1 MSKLNPNDFYN
12 YLESKGINFFT
23 GVPDSLLKELNNVIL
38 LKANKKN
45 HVITANE
52 GSAIA
57 VATGYHF
64 ATKQIPLVYLQNSGT
79 GNIINPLMSLASKD
93 VYSIPMLIVIGWR
106 GEPGVKDEPQHIA
119 QGKCM
124 IDLIKSLDVTYD
136 ILPTSEKE
144 ANEVL
149 DKSIQIIKEESR
161 PHILLVRKNT
171 FEKYSEKVSIENNY
185 PIYRKE
191 AIEKLI
197 KFFNKDIILSTTGK
211 ISRELLESADEIG
224 MSHDNIFLNVG
235 AMGHVSMISFGIALN
250 TNKKVICIDGDGSVI
265 MHMGNL
271 TSIGTSACDN
281 MVHIVLNN
289 GMHESVG
296 VQPTTAFDVNLTKV
310 AESCGYSYC
319 KQVSKIEDLES
330 ELNYITDNN
339 LDKPV
344 FLEVLIN
351 NKVNYTHELSRPK
364 NPPIERKEKFINFIN
379 E

>member
-38 LKANKKN
+38 LKADKKN
-45 HVITANE
+45 HIITANE

-106 GEPGVKDEPQHIA
+106 GQPGVKDEPQHIA
-119 QGKCM
+119 QGKSM

-136 ILPTSEKE
+136 ILPTSENE

-171 FEKYSEKVSIENNY
+171 FEKHSEKVSIENNY

-191 AIEKLI
+191 AIEK
-197 KFFNKDIILSTTGK
+197 FNLML
-211 ISRELLESADEIG
+211 RNLFES
-224 MSHDNIFLNVG
+224 
-235 AMGHVSMISFGIALN
+235 
-250 TNKKVICIDGDGSVI
+250 
-265 MHMGNL
+265 
-271 TSIGTSACDN
+271 
-281 MVHIVLNN
+281 
-289 GMHESVG
+289 
-296 VQPTTAFDVNLTKV
+296 
-310 AESCGYSYC
+310 
-319 KQVSKIEDLES
+319 
-330 ELNYITDNN
+330 
-339 LDKPV
+339 
-344 FLEVLIN
+344 
-351 NKVNYTHELSRPK
+351 
-364 NPPIERKEKFINFIN
+364 
-379 E
+379 